1 MKLDISMFRYITK
14 EEFRVL
20 TAVEMGS
27 KNHEHVPTPLVESI
41 AKIHR
46 GNTYKILNNLLR
58 NRLVAHDGNCKYDGW
73 RLTYHG
79 YDFLAL
85 RALAARGVIT
95 AVGRRLGVGKESDV
109 HFAQGADGQLVALKL
124 HRLGR
129 ISFRAIKEKRD
140 YLKHR
145 THASW
150 MYMAKLAAAKE
161 FAYMKALS
169 DERFPVPSPI
179 DQNRH
184 AVVMSFVKGRPLNQ
198 LRHLDHPHQALERLM
213 RLAVRLL
220 RAGIVHGDFNEFNLM
235 LDDEEKITLIDFP
248 QIVDNNHPNA
258 QEFFDRDVK
267 SVVDFFRKRLNI
279 VVDQFPSFDEALV
292 DEREKAMPGGLKVD
306 GVRQEDDALL
316 VAAHEQSRTSG
327 ISGATEEDDGDD
339 EDEDHE
345 EADESSRHRDEVAET
360 VETKEGLQGLFS
372 EGQQALQEED
382 DLQEPDSSEQAPKAE
397 SFDFQPASRTE
408 DVEQAE
414 DEESS
419 SNESEAS
426 EGPGKVCVSTGTRVR
441 KRQTAKE
448 ARANLQKQQKKPKA
462 RANNSKNKDVRKA
475 KAEIKE
481 WLSGC

>member
-1 MKLDISMFRYITK
+1 MKLDITMFRYITK

-20 TAVEMGS
+20 TAVEMGM
-27 KNHEHVPTPLVESI
+27 KNHEHVPTVLVESI

-46 GNTYKILNNLLR
+46 GNTYKLLQNLLR
-58 NRLVAHDGNCKYDGW
+58 NRLVAHDGQKYDGW

-109 HFAQGADGQLVALKL
+109 HYAQGANGELVALKL

-145 THASW
+145 VHASW

-161 FAYMKALS
+161 FAYMKALA
-169 DERFPVPSPI
+169 DESFPVPSPI

-184 AVVMSFVKGRPLNQ
+184 AVVMSFVKGRPLFQ
-198 LRHLDHPHQALERLM
+198 LRHLNHPHQALEKLM
-213 RLAVRLL
+213 RLVVRLL

-235 LDDEEKITLIDFP
+235 LDEEEKITVIDFP
-248 QIVDNNHPNA
+248 QIVASNHPNA
-258 QEFFDRDVK
+258 EEFFDRDVK
-267 SVVDFFRKRLNI
+267 SVVEFFRKRLNI
-279 VVDQFPSFDEALV
+279 EVERFPSFDEALA

-306 GVRQEDDALL
+306 GVKHEDDALL
-316 VAAHEQSRTSG
+316 VAAHEQSRNSARP
-327 ISGATEEDDGDD
+327 SAMEEDDDEENEDD
-339 EDEDHE
+339 EEQDEATE
-345 EADESSRHRDEVAET
+345 KRKEVAET
-360 VETKEGLQGLFS
+360 PETQEGLQGLFS
-372 EGQQALQEED
+372 EDQHALQEEE
-382 DLQEPDSSEQAPKAE
+382 DLQEPDSCEQAPAAE
-397 SFDFQPASRTE
+397 SLDFQPAPRTQA
-408 DVEQAE
+408 VEQAE

-426 EGPGKVCVSTGTRVR
+426 EGPGKVCISTGTRVR

-462 RANNSKNKDVRKA
+462 RANNSKCKDARKA
-475 KAEIKE
+475 QAEIKE
-481 WLSGC
+481 WLRG